1 MKVPLLEVA
10 QALLLVGEMRFVV
23 GRPAGRQAV
32 NDAGDYVWWRWAL
45 LVSLYFIQTFQV
57 NDEARPVDEGRS
69 EFQSVACRRLIVC
82 LGFYV
87 WRT

>member
-1 MKVPLLEVA
+1 VQVPLLEVA

-57 NDEARPVDEGRS
+57 NDEAGPVDGGRYG
-69 EFQSVACRRLIVC
+69 FQSAACRRLIA
-82 LGFYV
+82 LPGFYV